1 MPSAGS
7 RPVAI
12 ETLSHLAEDFAKN
25 MNKMLK
31 LDKNI

>member
-1 MPSAGS
+1 MPSSGS

-25 MNKMLK
+25 MNKILK
-31 LDKNI
+31 LDKKV